1 MFCNDSFQFSS
12 HRVYL
17 KYKLILF
24 FAGAFMPVILEAIL
38 VSGGMLLIFFLAFLA
53 IYLLAITM
61 SPIERGLSKMIWDAT
76 SPKRPSSTPS
86 SGSFRD
92 FSRKH

>member
-1 MFCNDSFQFSS
+1 
-12 HRVYL
+12 
-17 KYKLILF
+17 
-24 FAGAFMPVILEAIL
+24 MPVILEAIL
-38 VSGGMLLIFFLAFLA
+38 VSAGMLVIFFLAFLA
-53 IYLLAITM
+53 VFLLAITM

-76 SPKRPSSTPS
+76 TPKRPAPPLP